1 MISYGII
8 LASGTGSRYGSDLPK
23 QFAKIAGRT
32 VFEHTVDVFENSP
45 FIDLLIVVV
54 TPGYRSFA
62 EELIRRNNYRKII
75 KLLDGGATRKE
86 SSGIGVSAVE
96 EAEAKVIIHDCARPF
111 LPPEIIGECVNAL
124 DKYDAVNVAIPS
136 VDTIIKVD
144 GDFIDSIPER
154 KFLRRVQTP
163 QCFKLSTIKKAHELS
178 GDDDNFTDDC
188 GMIVKYGLGKVYIV
202 NGSAENIKITYPE
215 DVHIADKIFA
225 ARRIEHLQQLDLTD
239 LKGKVIVFLGDTGT
253 RLPDLANQ
261 YGAIVCTGDGS
272 SINSFLKQVY
282 SENGKIDHVVLS
294 VGNSRQRKLL
304 DRAPADIKEDIESG
318 CIGTI
323 NAVKAILPYWQ
334 KSPGSFLLFAADSKT
349 AAPAVNLVGTLAE
362 ELEKTDIKINAFS
375 GSPELSAEDAAKA
388 SLKIL
393 LSDLTGRIIDAK
405 SFGS

>member
-8 LASGTGSRYGSDLPK
+8 LASGTGSRYGGDLPK
-23 QFAKIAGRT
+23 QFVKIAGKT

-45 FIDLLIVVV
+45 FIDSMIVVV

-136 VDTIIKVD
+136 VDTIIKVN

-163 QCFKLSTIKKAHELS
+163 QCFKLSTIRKAHELS
-178 GDDDNFTDDC
+178 GGDDNFTDDC
-188 GMIVKYGLGKVYIV
+188 GMIVTYGLGKVYIV

-225 ARRIEHLQQLDLTD
+225 ARQIKHLQQLNLTT
-239 LKGKVIVFLGDTGT
+239 LKGKVIVFSGDTLSS
-253 RLPDLANQ
+253 LPDIANQ
-261 YGAIVCTGDGS
+261 YGARVCIGNGS
-272 SINSFLKQVY
+272 SMDLFLKQVY
-282 SENGKIDHVVLS
+282 SENGKIDYVVLS
-294 VGNSRQRKLL
+294 AGNSRSGKLL
-304 DRAPADIKEDIESG
+304 DRTPADLKGDID
-318 CIGTI
+318 GTI
-323 NAVKAILPYWQ
+323 NAVRAALPYWQ
-334 KSPGSFLLFAADSKT
+334 KTPGSFLLFAADNKT
-349 AAPAVNLVGTLAE
+349 AVPAVNLVGTLAE
-362 ELEKTDIKINAFS
+362 ELGETGIKINAFT
-375 GSPELSAEDAAKA
+375 GSPELSTEDSARA
-388 SLKIL
+388 SLRIL
-393 LSDLTGRIIDAK
+393 LSDLTGRIIDGK
-405 SFGS
+405 SVGS